1 MRADR
6 TSLLVGVVAL
16 VAGGLTLLDHLAG
29 VRVDAVVVAAA
40 AGIAVSVTSLLREG
54 VLLVRRRRRAAP
66 RPLASGN
73 GCAGSAGRP

>member
-16 VAGGLTLLDHLAG
+16 VAGGLTLLDRFAG
-29 VRVDAVVVAAA
+29 VAVDAVTVLAA
-40 AGIAVSVTSLLREG
+40 AGIALSVTSLLREAV
-54 VLLVRRRRRAAP
+54 VLLRRRGAARDP
-66 RPLASGN
+66 RASGN